1 MSERLNGIHRWS
13 GPRQAYMKCKQLE
26 AITKEA
32 KELGENRNS
41 LKSNEGELGDIGK
54 EPKEEDWEKEENI

>member
-1 MSERLNGIHRWS
+1 
-13 GPRQAYMKCKQLE
+13 MKCKQLE